1 MHYLLYV
8 LSYQVYTD
16 NSSPWADWRKCGKG
30 QHYGGCKLNPGTVT
44 SCDEERASRMRSC
57 SRESIPLDGYC
68 SGQEK
73 ACTNSQT
80 KCCSKSIILLW
91 CIRVIIS
98 LNMIMKRL

>member
-30 QHYGGCKLNPGTVT
+30 QHYGGCELNPGTIT

-80 KCCSKSIILLW
+80 KCCSKSISYYGL
-91 CIRVIIS
+91 
-98 LNMIMKRL
+98 